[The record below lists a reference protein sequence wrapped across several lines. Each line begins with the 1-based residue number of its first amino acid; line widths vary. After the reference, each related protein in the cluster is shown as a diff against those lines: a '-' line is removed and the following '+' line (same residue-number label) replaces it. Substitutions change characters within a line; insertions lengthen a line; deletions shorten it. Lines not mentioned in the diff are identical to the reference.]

1 MHIKVT
7 GIEIK
12 YDGRQYVYKEQE
24 PESFLSFAVAFE
36 VEFLQN
42 DAYQY
47 PYKYGTV
54 PEPSAGSRHNVL
66 ACHEDYGYQEEV
78 EEDG

>member
-24 PESFLSFAVAFE
+24 PESFTGFAVAFE

-54 PEPSAGSRHNVL
+54 PKPSAGCRHNVL
-66 ACHEDYGYQEEV
+66 ACQKDHGYQEEV